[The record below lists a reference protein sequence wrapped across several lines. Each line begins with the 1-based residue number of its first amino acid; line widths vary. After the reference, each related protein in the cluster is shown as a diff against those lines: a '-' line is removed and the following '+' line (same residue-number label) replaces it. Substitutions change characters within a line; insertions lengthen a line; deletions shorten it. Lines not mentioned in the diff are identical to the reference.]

1 MTNQSWKRNRKLLLG
16 ITGGI
21 AAYKLPELARAFVR
35 REWKVETILTEAAER
50 FVTPFTFSVLTGQR
64 AWTEKDFLSDDRG
77 VEIPHIKLAQNCE
90 VLAIAPCTATTLS
103 RLATADGSSLLSA
116 TVLATRAPVL
126 LFPSMNTDM
135 WFHPGVQDN
144 CEQCIRKGYTLIE
157 PGQGQLACRDEGKG
171 RLPDLDV
178 LEEEILKAVCP
189 KKDMEGMKV
198 LVTAGP
204 THEYIDPVRYL
215 SNPSSGKMGFA
226 LAKAAWYRGAE
237 VTVVSGPVPER
248 PPYGVRTVHVVSAE
262 QMLEAVLEEAQSA
275 DVIIKAAAVGDY
287 KAASPSGQK
296 MKRTGEKI
304 SLELAENPDILAELA
319 KKRKDGQILVGFAAE
334 TQDIIDNASKKLA
347 KKGADLIAVND
358 VNAPGCG
365 FGSDRNEVTVLDAKG
380 ILSRISGSKE
390 EVAELLWDLALER
403 CARLS

>member
-1 MTNQSWKRNRKLLLG
+1 
-16 ITGGI
+16 
-21 AAYKLPELARAFVR
+21 
-35 REWKVETILTEAAER
+35 
-50 FVTPFTFSVLTGQR
+50 
-64 AWTEKDFLSDDRG
+64 
-77 VEIPHIKLAQNCE
+77 
-90 VLAIAPCTATTLS
+90 
-103 RLATADGSSLLSA
+103 
-116 TVLATRAPVL
+116 
-126 LFPSMNTDM
+126 
-135 WFHPGVQDN
+135 
-144 CEQCIRKGYTLIE
+144 
-157 PGQGQLACRDEGKG
+157 
-171 RLPDLDV
+171 
-178 LEEEILKAVCP
+178 
-189 KKDMEGMKV
+189 
-198 LVTAGP
+198 
-204 THEYIDPVRYL
+204 
-215 SNPSSGKMGFA
+215 
-226 LAKAAWYRGAE
+226 
-237 VTVVSGPVPER
+237 
-248 PPYGVRTVHVVSAE
+248 
-262 QMLEAVLEEAQSA
+262 MLEAVLEEAQSA

-403 CARLS
+403 RARLP